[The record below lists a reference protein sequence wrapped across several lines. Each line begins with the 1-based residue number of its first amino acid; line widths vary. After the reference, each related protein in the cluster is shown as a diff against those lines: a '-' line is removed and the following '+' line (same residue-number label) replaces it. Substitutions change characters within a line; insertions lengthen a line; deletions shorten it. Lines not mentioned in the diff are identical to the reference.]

1 MDYIS
6 TKETAAAWGIH
17 PRLVQQYCKV
27 GRIPG
32 ARKYGNSW
40 MIPIDAHKPQDPRR
54 ARRDPAE
61 ARAAYLTCGL
71 VGLTRPLPKDGPD
84 RAAEDPD
91 ERLDAR
97 EQLRAELAYLRGD
110 PGPAAERSRTV
121 GPEEPIWPCV
131 CLLAALAEQVFGA
144 AAGCSGAIDALHEL
158 AGDADDPLPGLM
170 ALGLDVLAPQG
181 PPRPVP
187 AGADGVA
194 GLPGP
199 ARPLEVCAYAHAL
212 LRKGRYVELLAA
224 DRAALVLNARPQ
236 SFTLLDLYLPLLC
249 AVACQELG
257 RGTERRAWLSSA
269 VALAV
274 PHGLILPFALVRPTF
289 GRTLDRLLCPWPEQA
304 EAVRRLDAAVRTGRR
319 AHKE

>member
-17 PRLVQQYCKV
+17 PRLVQQYCKS

-40 MIPIDAHKPQDPRR
+40 MIPADACKPQDPRR
-54 ARRDPAE
+54 VRRDPAE
-61 ARAAYLTCGL
+61 ARAAYLVCGL
-71 VGLTRPLPKDGPD
+71 VGLILPLPKDGPD

-110 PGPAAERSRTV
+110 PGPAAERYRTV
-121 GPEEPIWPCV
+121 RPEEPIWPCV
-131 CLLAALAEQVFGA
+131 CLLAALADRIYGA
-144 AAGCSGAIDALHEL
+144 AAGCSGAADALQAL
-158 AGDADDPLPGLM
+158 AGGSGELLPGLM

-181 PPRPVP
+181 PDRPIP
-187 AGADGVA
+187 TGADGAV
-194 GLPGP
+194 LPGP

-212 LRKGRYVELLAA
+212 LRHGRYAELLAA
-224 DRAALVLNARPQ
+224 ARAALVLHARAQ
-236 SFTLLDLYLPLLC
+236 NFTLLDLYLPLLC
-249 AVACQELG
+249 AIACQELG
-257 RGTERRAWLSSA
+257 QTQTRRAWLSSA

-274 PHGLILPFALVRPTF
+274 PHGLILPFALVRPCL

-319 AHKE
+319 VHKE